1 MKTWWRSRKRYQR
14 NLIRLAVVY
23 VILWSIAALLA
34 PTLERK
40 TAEMRA
46 RNPQP
51 SVQASEG
58 TPKPVKST
66 PRSTQVGD
74 RVGLQPLGDAGNSVV
89 VWKSYDAQER
99 GSNLARANASI
110 LLILPHVACMVDPGT
125 DALITDR
132 SIWRGGVTVT
142 VLTGPKMGCEGVIHF
157 ANVAS

>member
-51 SVQASEG
+51 SVQASEA

-99 GSNLARANASI
+99 GSNLAKANASI
-110 LLILPHVACMVDPGT
+110 LLMLPHVSCKVDPGT
-125 DALITDR
+125 DASFALPVNPKKNLSTA
-132 SIWRGGVTVT
+132 GGEADPNYSSTLV
-142 VLTGPKMGCEGVIHF
+142 E
-157 ANVAS
+157 